1 MPKSASD
8 KGGQMKKIGSCLA
21 IFTVLV
27 FFRSSL
33 SAAEVNRP
41 GLSLRETF
49 EIYVRSVQNS
59 DLKGLF
65 TTVTDNEDF
74 FFLTSTGKL
83 IDTRQGYYKFHED
96 WFKEE
101 GWEMPVD
108 FLAAHEGK
116 EYGYTTAVFHYK
128 SGTPEGGKYILD
140 SYFTLIFHK
149 EEGMWKV
156 VGDVCT
162 PINRYFT
169 EENPEIKYTPDE
181 TYLFDMIKNRRTVR
195 KFKAVPVPKEHLLK
209 ILDAARF
216 APTAGNQ
223 QPWKF
228 LVVQDRKKLDQLQ
241 KEALLW
247 YLDEY
252 KKRRKP
258 TPEEL
263 SKAKEAITQLL
274 DNVLSAPVYIAVLV
288 DSKAKYPD
296 YILYD
301 GTLAAGYLMIAARA
315 LGYGT
320 GFFTSFFPE
329 DKMRV
334 FFNIPEQYKLICFT
348 PVGVPDKW
356 PETPPKRKLE
366 EIVVFESF

>member
-1 MPKSASD
+1 
-8 KGGQMKKIGSCLA
+8 MKKTGILLTIFLA
-21 IFTVLV
+21 LGVFT
-27 FFRSSL
+27 FSFP
-33 SAAEVNRP
+33 ATENRP
-41 GLSLRETF
+41 GLSLEETF
-49 EIYVRSVQNS
+49 WIYVRAVQHS
-59 DLKGLF
+59 DLKALF
-65 TTVTDNEDF
+65 TTVTDNKDF

-83 IDTRQGYYKFHED
+83 IDSREEYYKFHED
-96 WFKEE
+96 WFQEKD
-101 GWEMPVD
+101 WEMPVE
-108 FLAAHEGK
+108 LLYLKEGK
-116 EYGYTTAVFHYK
+116 DYGYTTALFYYK
-128 SGTPEGGKYILD
+128 SKLPEGGRYVLD

-162 PINRYFT
+162 PINRYLT
-169 EENPEIKYTPDE
+169 EDNPEIKYTSDQV
-181 TYLFDMIKNRRTVR
+181 YLFKTIENRRTVR
-195 KFKAVPVPKEHLLK
+195 KFKPTPVPKEHILK
-209 ILDAARF
+209 ILEAAHY

-228 LVVQDRKKLDQLQ
+228 LVIQDRKKLNQLQ

-252 KKRRKP
+252 QKRRKP
-258 TPEEL
+258 TEEEL
-263 SKAKEAITQLL
+263 AKAEETLKKTLE
-274 DNVLSAPVYIAVLV
+274 NVLSAPVYVAVLV
-288 DSKAKYPD
+288 DSRAKYPD

-329 DKMRV
+329 EKMKM

-348 PVGVPDKW
+348 PIGVPEEW
-356 PETPPKRKLE
+356 PETPPKKKLE
-366 EIVVFESF
+366 ELVIFESF

>member
-1 MPKSASD
+1 MYSLRKTIICFVPLLMLS
-8 KGGQMKKIGSCLA
+8 
-21 IFTVLV
+21 V
-27 FFRSSL
+27 FHLL
-33 SAAEVNRP
+33 SIAAEVNRP
-41 GLSLRETF
+41 GLSLRKTF
-49 EIYVRSVQNS
+49 DIYVRAVQNS
-59 DLKGLF
+59 DLKNLF
-65 TTVTDNEDF
+65 STVTNNEKF

-101 GWEMPVD
+101 DWEMPVD
-108 FLAAHEGK
+108 LLGVHEGK
-116 EYGYTTAVFHYK
+116 EYGFTTAVFHYRSK
-128 SGTPEGGKYILD
+128 IPEGGKYILD
-140 SYFTLIFHK
+140 SYFTLVFHK

-156 VGDVCT
+156 VADVCT
-162 PINRYFT
+162 PINRYST
-169 EENPEIKYTPDE
+169 EEKPEIKYTSDQA
-181 TYLFDMIKNRRTVR
+181 YLFNMIKNRRTVR
-195 KFKAVPVPKEHLLK
+195 KFKSTQVPKDHILK
-209 ILDAARF
+209 ILDAACF

-228 LVVQDRKKLDQLQ
+228 LVIQDRKKLDQVQ
-241 KEALLW
+241 KEALSW

-252 KKRRKP
+252 EKSRKP
-258 TPEEL
+258 TQEEL
-263 SKAKEAITQLL
+263 SQTQDAIKKILE
-274 DNVLSAPVYIAVLV
+274 NVLSARVYVAVLV
-288 DSKAKYPD
+288 DTKAKYPD

-329 DKMRV
+329 EKMKR

-356 PETPPKRKLE
+356 PETPPKKKLE
-366 EIVVFESF
+366 EIVIFESF